1 LSINEHAML
10 YTMQHRC
17 KNVLEKIKTLKNVKN
32 MARINKNVLKRRIK
46 NVSPNSLKLLLI
58 MPNAVVAV

>member
-1 LSINEHAML
+1 
-10 YTMQHRC
+10 MQHRC

>member
-1 LSINEHAML
+1 ML